1 MAALEPD
8 TARARRDALRS
19 ALRRPGPPLLWDGGM
34 GTGLIARGLDL
45 AAAPPEAWLMDAPD
59 QVRAVHAEFVAA
71 GVDVLQTNTF
81 GLVRLLHGGQPA
93 LPLESPE
100 WPELIDKLLTRAL
113 ELARNAADAAD
124 ATSGAAVPHVIV
136 SLGPAGKPGLDPGA
150 LAATYGEIA
159 ALSEARGASGLHLE
173 TCLEPIELR
182 AALRGIAEA
191 APELPLLVSLTLSVG
206 QFGLET
212 PLGIPLPRMLG
223 EIDRSPIVPVAV
235 GANCSQP
242 ARRMRPTVAALR
254 EWAGPALPLLAQPQ
268 IDQPAP
274 DCKRP
279 PAPETPER
287 FARDLLQ
294 LLDDGATALGG
305 CCGARGPHLQAIREA
320 IALLFSRPPTV

>member
-1 MAALEPD
+1 MAAPEPD
-8 TARARRDALRS
+8 TARARQDALRS
-19 ALRRPGPPLLWDGGM
+19 ALRRPGPPLLWDGGL

-45 AAAPPEAWLMDAPD
+45 AAAPPEAWLLDAPE
-59 QVRAVHAEFVAA
+59 QVRSVHAEFVAA
-71 GVDVLQTNTF
+71 GAEVLQTNTF
-81 GLVRLLHGGQPA
+81 GLVRLRHGGQPA
-93 LPLESPE
+93 LPLEPSA
-100 WPELIDKLLTRAL
+100 LIETILDRAL
-113 ELARNAADAAD
+113 ALARDAAD
-124 ATSGAAVPHVIV
+124 EANGPEAPHVIV

-150 LAATYGEIA
+150 LAATYGAIA
-159 ALSEARGASGLHLE
+159 QRSEARGASGLHLE

-223 EIDRSPIVPVAV
+223 EIDRSPITPVAV

-242 ARRMRPTVAALR
+242 ARRMRPTLAALR
-254 EWAGPALPLLAQPQ
+254 EWAGPTLPLLAQPQ

-287 FARDLLQ
+287 FARDLIQ

-305 CCGARGPHLQAIREA
+305 CCGARGPHLHAVREA
-320 IALLFSRPPTV
+320 IALLFSSAPTV

>member
-8 TARARRDALRS
+8 TARARHDALRS

-34 GTGLIARGLDL
+34 GTGLIARGLEL
-45 AAAPPEAWLMDAPD
+45 AVLPPEAWLLDAPD
-59 QVRAVHAEFVAA
+59 QVRAVHAEFVEA

-81 GLVRLLHGGQPA
+81 GLVRLCHGGQPA
-93 LPLESPE
+93 LPLKPPE
-100 WPELIDKLLTRAL
+100 MPEMIEKILDRAL
-113 ELARNAADAAD
+113 GLALSAADAA
-124 ATSGAAVPHVIV
+124 ARVPHVIV

-182 AALRGIAEA
+182 AALRGIAES

-212 PLGIPLPRMLG
+212 PLGIPLARMLG
-223 EIDRSPIVPVAV
+223 EIDRSPIAPVAV

-242 ARRMRPTVAALR
+242 ARRMRPTLAALR
-254 EWAGPALPLLAQPQ
+254 EWAGPGLPLLAQPQ

-305 CCGARGPHLQAIREA
+305 CCGARGPHLQAVREA
-320 IALLFSRPPTV
+320 IALLFCSSPTV

>member
-1 MAALEPD
+1 MVAPEPD

-34 GTGLIARGLDL
+34 GTGLIARGLEL
-45 AAAPPEAWLMDAPD
+45 ATAPPEAWLLDAPD
-59 QVRAVHAEFVAA
+59 QVRAVHTEFVEA

-81 GLVRLLHGGQPA
+81 GLVRLRHGGQPA
-93 LPLESPE
+93 PPEPIERLLE
-100 WPELIDKLLTRAL
+100 RAL
-113 ELARNAADAAD
+113 ELARNAAS
-124 ATSGAAVPHVIV
+124 TTGAAEAPHVVV

-150 LAATYGEIA
+150 LAATYGELA

-191 APELPLLVSLTLSVG
+191 APELPLLVSLTLSMG

-212 PLGIPLPRMLG
+212 PLGTPLARMLG
-223 EIDRSPIVPVAV
+223 EIDRSPIAPVAV

-242 ARRMRPTVAALR
+242 ARRMGPTLAALR
-254 EWAGPALPLLAQPQ
+254 QWADPTLPLLAQPQ

-305 CCGARGPHLQAIREA
+305 CCGARGPHLRAVREA
-320 IALLFSRPPTV
+320 IALLFSRAPTV